1 MSEHEAVVL
10 PWGTWI
16 WYNRSPEE
24 IEDER
29 QRDITSGDTLT
40 SDGEPR
46 LYSSVGL
53 TGLRHNTTAVII
65 RKRGVTWNGLR
76 ARPKHL
82 VEGLVTI
89 DGAPRIV
96 MFSYGPR
103 EKAFQESLKGK
114 VRDHG
119 HE

>member
-10 PWGTWI
+10 PRGAWL
-16 WYNRSPEE
+16 WYNRAPEE

-29 QRDITSGDTLT
+29 RRDIASGYTLT
-40 SDGEPR
+40 SGGEPR
-46 LYSSVGL
+46 LYSSIGIAK
-53 TGLRHNTTAVII
+53 LRHDSMAII
-65 RKRGVTWNGLR
+65 TRRRGVPWNGLR
-76 ARPKHL
+76 TKPKHL
-82 VEGLVTI
+82 VEGLVTV
-89 DGAPRIV
+89 DGVPRLV
-96 MFSYGPR
+96 MFSYGPT